1 MKLKMYQKHFDIS
14 CLLLLPV
21 RPPMTPAFETDA
33 ERVLTTPPGS
43 TAILY
48 QSLPM
53 VCPPHTAHPTFPM
66 ESKHRGGI
74 AVADSGA
81 AHARGGRRW
90 PPRAGLS
97 RRERNVSLFSFFF
110 LSLFG
115 SITGRDN
122 KALFLS
128 GTTSLSSRR
137 IRRRRRRRRWSP
149 QRARAPHIVVR
160 GEKKSLFLFFSSSCP
175 ASFGLQSTNPAT
187 CYLIGNPPSK
197 ERERLLTTITTR
209 TTTTCIHCV
218 TSFLL

>member
-14 CLLLLPV
+14 CLILLSV

-137 IRRRRRRRRWSP
+137 IRRRRRRRR
-149 QRARAPHIVVR
+149 
-160 GEKKSLFLFFSSSCP
+160 
-175 ASFGLQSTNPAT
+175 
-187 CYLIGNPPSK
+187 
-197 ERERLLTTITTR
+197 
-209 TTTTCIHCV
+209 
-218 TSFLL
+218 

>member
-1 MKLKMYQKHFDIS
+1 MQRGFWRLHQGR
-14 CLLLLPV
+14 LLYYTNPSYGLP
-21 RPPMTPAFETDA
+21 TPHSPSNLSDGIETQGRNCSGGLWCRSRKRGEEVA
-33 ERVLTTPPGS
+33 PEGG
-43 TAILY
+43 
-48 QSLPM
+48 SLPEREKR
-53 VCPPHTAHPTFPM
+53 FP
-66 ESKHRGGI
+66 
-74 AVADSGA
+74 
-81 AHARGGRRW
+81 
-90 PPRAGLS
+90 L
-97 RRERNVSLFSFFF
+97 F

-122 KALFLS
+122 KALSLS

-149 QRARAPHIVVR
+149 QRARAPHIVVGGGR
-160 GEKKSLFLFFSSSCP
+160 RKSLFLFFSGSCP